1 MFGVLSAKQEQ
12 IYTKQASLSGRTDI
26 LSKMRLDSVI
36 ASNYQALFEVVPT
49 MQDSGKSWTDFT
61 GRTIST
67 F

>member
-36 ASNYQALFEVVPT
+36 ASNFQALFEVVPT
-49 MQDSGKSWTDFT
+49 MQDSGKS
-61 GRTIST
+61 
-67 F
+67 